1 MSREEIPV
9 TLAKRIITPG
19 GEDLVLLP
27 LAEYERLV
35 EAAEDLADV
44 AAYDEAMRKLA
55 AGEDEMVPAAIA
67 LRLLGDEHPVRVW
80 REHRGLSVKD
90 LADAALISPSYLSQ
104 IETGRREGTLETMAR
119 IARVPSRRPERHAGD
134 DGAHRPR
141 PAHRPRRSRPAGARR
156 HHRRRQRLRPII
168 LKVRP

>member
-67 LRLLGDEHPVRVW
+67 LRLLVLEHPVRVW

-119 IARVPSRRPERHAGD
+119 IARALRIDLDDLVRQGHDDIADAGNASGPS
-134 DGAHRPR
+134 
-141 PAHRPRRSRPAGARR
+141 S
-156 HHRRRQRLRPII
+156 
-168 LKVRP
+168 